1 MNLTYLVLGVTL
13 YIAVIVTLLRV
24 AGINHL
30 DPLDDS
36 PDERRCDC
44 HMRQAIDQIL
54 RAARATGDLVAANNA
69 MYQRGVPDA
78 VRRRVMAELKTTL
91 TT

>member
-36 PDERRCDC
+36 PDERRCDW
-44 HMRQAIDQIL
+44 HMRQAINQIL